1 VVKPRRIGWSS
12 APPRRKSALRRE
24 EGGIGLD
31 DRGGQKGHRIGF
43 RSATRPKGGA
53 TSTTETTLRVGRLD
67 SPDETRPFHGHG
79 SMAVVEL
86 GETTAGRGT
95 FEPGWRWSQDVKP
108 IAGTDSCQAAHVGYF
123 VSGRMRIRM
132 DEGTEVEF
140 GPGDLMDC
148 PPGHDAWIV
157 GDDECVV
164 IDWGPSAAKYAK

>member
-1 VVKPRRIGWSS
+1 LRNRVKEEHTMTTATGIT
-12 APPRRKSALRRE
+12 RKS
-24 EGGIGLD
+24 LD
-31 DRGGQKGHRIGF
+31 Q
-43 RSATRPKGGA
+43 
-53 TSTTETTLRVGRLD
+53 
-67 SPDETRPFHGHG
+67 PDEVRKFAGHG
-79 SMAVVEL
+79 YANVAAI
-86 GETTAGRGT
+86 AGGPVLRAH
-95 FEPGWRWSQDVKP
+95 FQPGWRWSQDVKP

-132 DEGTEVEF
+132 DDGTEVEF